1 MLGYKLG
8 TVTWDSFDVL
18 LSLGVF
24 ATVYLAGITSVSGGV
39 VAGVLGFGGLAYYAS
54 SQWLGFDAYWYQI
67 VTGMGLVLAVVLNP
81 EGIVGPVHEAIDR
94 FWSRRTTTAG
104 TAPEGQSD
112 RGLTVV
118 ERAEEP
124 TAAVLRVHDLS
135 VRYGGIVAVE
145 KVAFDVADG
154 AIVGLIGPNG
164 AGKTT
169 LIDAVSGFCPY
180 GGSVTLAG
188 RQLDGLAA
196 HRRIRAGL
204 GRTFQGIELWNE
216 LTVAENVT
224 VGGSTRHRG
233 EQAVNDTLGLLGISK
248 LRDHHAGELSQGQRQ
263 LVSIARSLLGEP
275 RVLLLDEPAA
285 GLDSTESEWLA
296 ERLRVI
302 RDAGTTILLVD
313 HDMNLVLSLC
323 DRIEVLDCGR
333 HIASGSPDVIR
344 ADTTVMQAYLGSRHS
359 TTEASSR

>member
-1 MLGYKLG
+1 
-8 TVTWDSFDVL
+8 
-18 LSLGVF
+18 
-24 ATVYLAGITSVSGGV
+24 VYLAGITSVSGGV

-81 EGIVGPVHEAIDR
+81 EGVVGPVHEAIDR

-180 GGSVTLAG
+180 RGSVTLAG

-233 EQAVNDTLGLLGISK
+233 EKAVNDTLGLLGISK

-344 ADTTVMQAYLGSRHS
+344 TDTTVMQAYLGSRHS
-359 TTEASSR
+359 TTQASSR